1 MFFDCIFNI
10 YFFENIFQV
19 FVLYVEQNLNK
30 ILDMLFCF
38 FFDLLVRIIVFKK
51 KMIVKVE
58 KVKKVIL
65 LIGFCVGYIIY

>member
-65 LIGFCVGYIIY
+65 